1 MTDNQPLST
10 TDLSV
15 EALII
20 GYLNVARVNRFA
32 AAAQEDGV
40 TPASLYLWNCEMSA
54 AFYLPLHFAEITCR
68 NTIHSAL
75 CFRDKA
81 WPDNKTFR
89 GLLSHTHLKSLD
101 LAIRDERAQHGDGM
115 TNDHIVSALSFGF
128 WEHLTTKR
136 FKRLL
141 WSKGFQRSFQSAPWE
156 IKLHDLQRQ
165 IESVRRWRNR
175 IAHHNAIFDKKPSS
189 KLQDAITLIEW
200 SSPDLSKWVAA
211 QCQVQSII
219 NARPK
224 GS

>member
-15 EALII
+15 EKLII
-20 GYLNVARVNRFA
+20 DYLNTARVNRYALA
-32 AAAQEDGV
+32 ARGGGV
-40 TPASLYLWNCEMSA
+40 TPTSLYLWNCDLSA
-54 AFYLPLHFAEITCR
+54 AFYMPLHFAEITCR
-68 NTIHSAL
+68 NTIHKAL
-75 CFRDKA
+75 CFRDVE
-81 WPDNKTFR
+81 WPKNPTFR
-89 GLLSHTHLKSLD
+89 GILGGNYLNDLD
-101 LAIRDERAQHGDGM
+101 SVIAEEGRQHGDDM

-136 FKRLL
+136 FGRFL
-141 WSKGFQRSFQSAPWE
+141 WSKGFQRSFGSAPWKM
-156 IKLHDLQRQ
+156 KLHDLQRQ

-200 SSPDLSKWVAA
+200 SSPELSKWVAA

-219 NARPK
+219 NDRPK
-224 GS
+224 GH